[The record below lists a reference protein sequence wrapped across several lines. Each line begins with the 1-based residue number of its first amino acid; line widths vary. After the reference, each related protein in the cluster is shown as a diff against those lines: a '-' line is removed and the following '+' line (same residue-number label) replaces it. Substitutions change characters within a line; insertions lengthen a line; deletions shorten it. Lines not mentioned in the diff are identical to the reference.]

1 MAKIHY
7 PKEEKPK
14 RNKTWYKK
22 QTERG
27 LSVWQILFRV
37 LVVVSALALCM
48 SYLSI
53 FIDPAFMSLPY
64 FFGLYF
70 IPILLLNVVLQRIAE
85 KQDLAR
91 RNI

>member
-7 PKEEKPK
+7 PKTEKPK

-22 QTERG
+22 KSERG

-37 LVVVSALALCM
+37 LVIISAAALLI

-53 FIDPAFMSLPY
+53 FIDPAFMSVPSVV
-64 FFGLYF
+64 GLSY
-70 IPILLLNVVLQRIAE
+70 IPIFILNVSVL
-85 KQDLAR
+85 LSGLVR
-91 RNI
+91 R